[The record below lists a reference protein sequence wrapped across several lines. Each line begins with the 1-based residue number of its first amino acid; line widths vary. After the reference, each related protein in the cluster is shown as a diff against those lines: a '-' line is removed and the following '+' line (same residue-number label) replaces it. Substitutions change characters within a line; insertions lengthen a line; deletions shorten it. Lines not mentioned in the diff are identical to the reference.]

1 MGEAGEKGGEL
12 EYSHPRIKSS
22 RLPAKRTQTARWR
35 DQGKCEI
42 ESRRGHGNCWDFL
55 NISEK

>member
-55 NISEK
+55 NI